1 MCKDSYVGIVNNR
14 SAMLL
19 TTKGEENIIFERM
32 QKGDSDA
39 FEYFFKT
46 YMDSLY
52 AYALGYC
59 QDVEFA
65 EDVVQEVF
73 VRFWT
78 MREKIS
84 YSDSIYGYLQRS
96 ARNICINQQ
105 VHAKVEE
112 KYRQEILNTEKETFD
127 WENFD
132 ELEAL
137 RKQLLDAID
146 RLPEKCREIFVLS
159 CVEGLKYAEVC
170 EKLGVSINTVKT
182 QVRFAYKKLRD
193 DLNIPAKTVLVLLS
207 LLQ

>member
-1 MCKDSYVGIVNNR
+1 MFLCRINNDILV
-14 SAMLL
+14 MLF
-19 TTKGEENIIFERM
+19 TAKGDENIIFERM

-46 YMDSLY
+46 YIDSLY
-52 AYALGYC
+52 AYALGFC

-96 ARNICINQQ
+96 VRNICINQQ

-112 KYRQEILNTEKETFD
+112 KYRQEILSTEEEVFD
-127 WENFD
+127 WENLD
-132 ELEAL
+132 ELEEL
-137 RKQLLDAID
+137 RRQLLEAID

-170 EKLGVSINTVKT
+170 DKLGVSINTVKT

-193 DLNIPAKTVLVLLS
+193 DLNVPVKIIILLIA
-207 LLQ
+207 LLH

>member
-1 MCKDSYVGIVNNR
+1 MFLCRINNDILV
-14 SAMLL
+14 MLF
-19 TTKGEENIIFERM
+19 TAKGDENIIFERM

-46 YMDSLY
+46 YIDSLY
-52 AYALGYC
+52 AYALGFC

-78 MREKIS
+78 MREKLS

-96 ARNICINQQ
+96 VRNICINQQ

-112 KYRQEILNTEKETFD
+112 KYRQEILSTEEEVFD
-127 WENFD
+127 WENLD
-132 ELEAL
+132 ELEEL
-137 RKQLLDAID
+137 RRQLLEAID

-170 EKLGVSINTVKT
+170 DKLGVSINTVKT

-193 DLNIPAKTVLVLLS
+193 DLNVPVKIIILLIA
-207 LLQ
+207 LLH

>member
-1 MCKDSYVGIVNNR
+1 MFLCRINNDILV
-14 SAMLL
+14 MLF
-19 TTKGEENIIFERM
+19 TAKGDENIIFERM

-46 YMDSLY
+46 YIDSLY
-52 AYALGYC
+52 AYALGFC

-96 ARNICINQQ
+96 VRNICINQQ

-112 KYRQEILNTEKETFD
+112 KYRQEILSTEEEVFD
-127 WENFD
+127 WENLD
-132 ELEAL
+132 ELEEL
-137 RKQLLDAID
+137 RRQLLEAID
-146 RLPEKCREIFVLS
+146 RLPEKCREIFDLS

-170 EKLGVSINTVKT
+170 DKLGVSINTVKT

-193 DLNIPAKTVLVLLS
+193 DLNVPVKIIILLIA
-207 LLQ
+207 LLH

>member
-1 MCKDSYVGIVNNR
+1 MFLCRINNDILV
-14 SAMLL
+14 MLF
-19 TTKGEENIIFERM
+19 TAKGDENIIFERM

-46 YMDSLY
+46 YIDSLY
-52 AYALGYC
+52 AYALGFC

-96 ARNICINQQ
+96 VRNICINQQ

-112 KYRQEILNTEKETFD
+112 RYRQEILSTEEEVFD
-127 WENFD
+127 WENLD
-132 ELEAL
+132 ELEEL
-137 RKQLLDAID
+137 RRQLLEAID

-170 EKLGVSINTVKT
+170 DKLGVSINTVKT

-193 DLNIPAKTVLVLLS
+193 DLNVPVKIIILLIA
-207 LLQ
+207 LLH

>member
-1 MCKDSYVGIVNNR
+1 MFLCRINNDILV
-14 SAMLL
+14 MLF
-19 TTKGEENIIFERM
+19 TAKGDENIIFERM

-46 YMDSLY
+46 YIDSLY
-52 AYALGYC
+52 AYALGFC

-96 ARNICINQQ
+96 VRNICINQQ

-112 KYRQEILNTEKETFD
+112 KYRQEILSTEEEVFD
-127 WENFD
+127 WENLD
-132 ELEAL
+132 ELEEL
-137 RKQLLDAID
+137 RRQLLEAID

-170 EKLGVSINTVKT
+170 DKLGVSINTVKKK
-182 QVRFAYKKLRD
+182 VRFAYKKLRD
-193 DLNIPAKTVLVLLS
+193 DLNVPVKIIILLIA
-207 LLQ
+207 LLH

>member
-1 MCKDSYVGIVNNR
+1 MFLCRINNDILV
-14 SAMLL
+14 MLF
-19 TTKGEENIIFERM
+19 TAKGGENIIFERM

-46 YMDSLY
+46 YIDSLY
-52 AYALGYC
+52 AYALGFC

-96 ARNICINQQ
+96 VRNICINQQ

-112 KYRQEILNTEKETFD
+112 KYRQEILSTEEEVFD
-127 WENFD
+127 WENLD
-132 ELEAL
+132 ELEEL
-137 RKQLLDAID
+137 RRQLLEAID

-170 EKLGVSINTVKT
+170 DKLGVSINTVKT

-193 DLNIPAKTVLVLLS
+193 DLNVPVKIIILLIA
-207 LLQ
+207 LLH

>member
-1 MCKDSYVGIVNNR
+1 MFFI
-14 SAMLL
+14 A
-19 TTKGEENIIFERM
+19 KGDENIIFERM

-46 YMDSLY
+46 YIDSLY
-52 AYALGYC
+52 AYALGFC

-65 EDVVQEVF
+65 EDVVQEAF

-96 ARNICINQQ
+96 VRNICINQQ

-112 KYRQEILNTEKETFD
+112 KYRQEILNTEEEVFD
-127 WENFD
+127 WENLD
-132 ELEAL
+132 ELEEL
-137 RKQLLDAID
+137 RHQLLEAID

-170 EKLGVSINTVKT
+170 DKLGVSINTVKT
-182 QVRFAYKKLRD
+182 QVRFGYRKLRD
-193 DLNIPAKTVLVLLS
+193 DLNVPAKIIILLIA
-207 LLQ
+207 LLR